1 MSGPGGAVF
10 NGTTGKLADSPGFQV
25 IPSTTPLVLPSREE
39 SMMECIVKQY
49 LFASAAVAA
58 TVLGATPALAQD
70 AIAPS
75 GPRVEA
81 VIGYDKV
88 KALGESDGG
97 VLFGVGAGYDFPVSN
112 TVSIGAD
119 IEATESTQK
128 EGDEDIAEIK
138 AGRDLYAGGRVSFAV
153 SPTAN
158 LYVKGGYTNARFKAT
173 DGEDSFAENFGG
185 YRLGAGGQ
193 MTVSGKAYVG
203 GEYRYSNYE
212 DGLKRHQVALTVG
225 TRF

>member
-1 MSGPGGAVF
+1 MSKF
-10 NGTTGKLADSPGFQV
+10 
-25 IPSTTPLVLPSREE
+25 
-39 SMMECIVKQY
+39 
-49 LFASAAVAA
+49 LFATAA
-58 TVLGATPALAQD
+58 TAAFLAATPVMAQT
-70 AIAPS
+70 APA

-81 VIGYDKV
+81 IIGYDKV

-97 VLFGVGAGYDFPVSN
+97 ALFGIGAGYDFGVGPAISL
-112 TVSIGAD
+112 GAD
-119 IEATESTQK
+119 VEATESTQK
-128 EGDEDIAEIK
+128 ESGGGAEVK

-158 LYVKGGYTNARFKAT
+158 LYVKGGYTNARFKAD
-173 DGEDSFAENFGG
+173 DGIDSFSENFGG

-193 MTVSGKAYVG
+193 LAVHGKAYVG

-212 DGLKRHQVALTVG
+212 DGLKRHQLALTAG

>member
-1 MSGPGGAVF
+1 MKKILYATAAAAAF
-10 NGTTGKLADSPGFQV
+10 
-25 IPSTTPLVLPSREE
+25 LV
-39 SMMECIVKQY
+39 
-49 LFASAAVAA
+49 
-58 TVLGATPALAQD
+58 ATPALAQT
-70 AIAPS
+70 ASAAPV

-81 VIGYDKV
+81 VVGYDKV

-97 VLFGVGAGYDFPVSN
+97 VFYGLGAGYDFAVAPTISLGVDAEV
-112 TVSIGAD
+112 TD
-119 IEATESTQK
+119 STQK
-128 EGDEDIAEIK
+128 EGNSGANVK

-158 LYVKGGYTNARFKAT
+158 LYLKGGFTNARFKAS
-173 DGEDSFAENFGG
+173 DGIDRFSENFGG

-193 MTVSGKAYVG
+193 LAVSGKAYVG

-212 DGLKRHQVALTVG
+212 DGLKRHQLALTVG